1 MTEKESIGLRLT
13 LGLAVFGQLLVLL
26 GIAGLLRPVV
36 LMALV
41 AVVAILA
48 ARSVRFPAIRWP
60 WVAAIT
66 AFATPFVLL
75 ALFPPIAFDETLYH
89 LPFVQA
95 LARSGSITF
104 FDHLRFPAFPMLQEL
119 LCVPIFLAF
128 GDTATHFV
136 SLAEAILLAVLLLD
150 STPGDRRTGILAA
163 SLCLGHPI
171 VVQLATVGHVEVA
184 LTLFIAAGI
193 ICLDRIEVRDP
204 SRYAAAAGFFLG
216 TACCVK
222 YLGGYFALAGLA
234 YLLLF
239 GSNRKRTLPIFL
251 CALAIAVLPA
261 YWKIVQLT
269 GNPVH
274 PFLTSVFGANPWVL
288 PGSPVLSAS
297 ERVIAGVRLFWDV
310 TFARQR
316 LNQQPP
322 WSPLFAA
329 AFVLMLLAATR
340 NRRAAFVAVVCVGY
354 LGIFTYLPPDSRYLV
369 PLLPLVS
376 IVAARVVASR
386 LRSQPRANAIAAA
399 LALLAIAPAVAY
411 AGYRLLKQGL
421 PPVTAAQ
428 RIAYLEQRIPEY
440 RAFRRR
446 GPGPA
451 YQCGAE
457 HLQAFGDPLMGD
469 LAGLTPY
476 AQILGESRNA
486 ADLARSLEGIGARD
500 LLISR
505 ARCPESWQTL
515 PREPYFRLIYSD
527 EGGAL
532 WRVRASPI
540 NASPTPTGDNAR

>member
-13 LGLAVFGQLLVLL
+13 LGLAVIGQLLVLL
-26 GIAGLLRPVV
+26 GITGLLRPVV
-36 LMALV
+36 LVTLLAVVTILV
-41 AVVAILA
+41 A
-48 ARSVRFPAIRWP
+48 RTVRFPAIRWP
-60 WVAAIT
+60 WVAGIT
-66 AFATPFVLL
+66 ALTTPFILL

-95 LARSGSITF
+95 LARNGSITF
-104 FDHLRFPAFPMLQEL
+104 LGHLRFPAFPMLQEL
-119 LCVPIFLAF
+119 LSVPVFLAF

-136 SLAEAILLAVLLLD
+136 SLVEAILLAALLFS
-150 STPGDRRTGILAA
+150 STRDDQRAGLLAA

-171 VVQLATVGHVEVA
+171 VVQLATVSHVEIA

-193 ICLDRIEVRDP
+193 ICLDRIEVGDP
-204 SRYAAAAGFFLG
+204 SRYAAMAGFFLG

-239 GSNRKRTLPIFL
+239 GPNRKRTVPIFL
-251 CALAIAVLPA
+251 GALAIAVLPA
-261 YWKIVQLT
+261 YGKIVQLT

-274 PFLTSVFGANPWVL
+274 PFLTSVFGANEWVL
-288 PGSPVLSAS
+288 PGSPILSPS

-329 AFVLMLLAATR
+329 AFALMLLAAPR

-354 LGIFTYLPPDSRYLV
+354 LAIFTYLPPDSRYLV

-386 LRSQPRANAIAAA
+386 LRSHPRANAIATA

-428 RIAYLEQRIPEY
+428 RVAYLEQRVPEY
-440 RAFRRR
+440 RAFQRR

-457 HLQAFGDPLMGD
+457 HLQAFGEPLMGD

-476 AQILGESRNA
+476 AKILGESRDA
-486 ADLARSLEGIGARD
+486 AELAQTLQRIGARD

-505 ARCPESWQTL
+505 TRCPLPWQEL
-515 PREPYFRLIYSD
+515 PREPYFRLIYRD

-532 WRVRASPI
+532 WRVSASPK
-540 NASPTPTGDNAR
+540 PTGGNAR